1 MNLAITSEQ
10 NPFDDLDFTG
20 DYKVSFKPIKD
31 GDDAKEWSKLM
42 KTPYAKE
49 RPQLISQSNR
59 FMAKALSAGIWIV
72 GLQDVEDPD
81 YKKKKKKKNDEEED
95 D

>member
-1 MNLAITSEQ
+1 MKNMNLAITSEQ

-42 KTPYAKE
+42 KTPYA
-49 RPQLISQSNR
+49 
-59 FMAKALSAGIWIV
+59 
-72 GLQDVEDPD
+72 
-81 YKKKKKKKNDEEED
+81 
-95 D
+95 